1 MKTMKL
7 SDKNPFYNHLIIRT
21 LLLFILLNGFYSIQA
36 QDVLQVATKTLEK
49 TIGAPAIRTL
59 HINAEKADIELV
71 AWDKSEISIVL
82 KLSSRHSDRTI
93 ATTDLAKFLY
103 IADRSGKD
111 YFLRNYIL
119 LKEGE
124 AKPTSNLKAHYVIYL
139 PPSCAIDLKNTFGT
153 ISMKGLTNNLQLKAD
168 FCTTS
173 ISDLQ
178 GKGFLQTTFGELK
191 GNDVSGSFSFSSDH
205 TNLRLE
211 RIGGAIKMDAVYG
224 NVEIYPSPG
233 LTSLAIQSKKT
244 VVTLLA
250 KNWQQFNYTINGA
263 YTVMKLPNGFKWKR
277 NTTDFKDAFFS
288 KNQLTNVHINTEFG
302 NLTIK

>member
-1 MKTMKL
+1 MKL
-7 SDKNPFYNHLIIRT
+7 PDKSPVYNFPGIII
-21 LLLFILLNGFYSIQA
+21 LLFFILLNGFYTAEA
-36 QDVLQVATKTLEK
+36 QGVLQVATKTLEK
-49 TIGAPAIRTL
+49 TVGTPAIRTL
-59 HINAEKADIELV
+59 HINTEKADIELV
-71 AWDKSEISIVL
+71 AWDKPEISIAL
-82 KLSSRHSDRTI
+82 ELSSRHSDRAT
-93 ATTDLAKFLY
+93 ATTDLAKFQY

-124 AKPTSNLKAHYVIYL
+124 AKPVSNLKAHYIIHL
-139 PPSCAIDLKNTFGT
+139 PSSCAVDLKNTFGT
-153 ISMKGLTNNLQLKAD
+153 ISMKGLANNLKLKAD

-178 GKGFLQTTFGELK
+178 GKGFLQTTFGGLK
-191 GNDVSGSFSFSSDH
+191 ANDISGSFTFSSDH

-211 RIGGAIKMDAVYG
+211 RIGGAIKMDALYG
-224 NVEIYPSPG
+224 NVEIYPSPS

-244 VVTLLA
+244 IVTLLA
-250 KNWQQFNYTINGA
+250 KNWQQFDYTINGA

-288 KNQLTNVHINTEFG
+288 KNQLANVRISTEFG